1 MGCMLQ
7 LQYEWVNFESI
18 LETMYT
24 TKVPLKCPYILET
37 KKTKTTA
44 KSSIQK
50 KIFALNFSAQES
62 IALVLPLAKDPL
74 IYKTKL
80 IYVT

>member
-7 LQYEWVNFESI
+7 LQCEWVNFESI

-50 KIFALNFSAQES
+50 KYLS
-62 IALVLPLAKDPL
+62 
-74 IYKTKL
+74 
-80 IYVT
+80 